1 MNLRYIDLD
10 ENLLTRGSDGTY
22 YRLRIGQDDWID
34 SPRDWSPLGH
44 MLCWNRRYNLGD
56 KHDYSEPIDFWH
68 DMVREHIDRNTL
80 FAYALSGDGSV
91 RLQKEIDEDGE
102 ESYKLC
108 YWGYIS
114 FLGDKQKASWCIDKT
129 YDTGDIEDLRSGG
142 WYVEDDIIE
151 DLGFEDCKRLL
162 KDKVFYL
169 PLYLYDHSGITMSTG
184 SFCDSWDSGQVG
196 FIYVTKEDI
205 EKEYGAFN
213 KKNLETAMSVLRGE
227 VDIYNQYI
235 HGDVYW
241 YRLEKF
247 LGGTVAGEEVSPQEA
262 LYADIFWEE
271 IDSCGGFYGS
281 DVTENGMTEHWPEME
296 EVA

>member
-1 MNLRYIDLD
+1 M
-10 ENLLTRGSDGTY
+10 TRGSDGTY

-34 SPRDWSPLGH
+34 SPRDWSHLGH
-44 MLCWNRRYNLGD
+44 MLCWNRRYDLGD
-56 KHDYSEPIDFWH
+56 KHDYSGPIDFWH

-80 FAYALSGDGSV
+80 FDYALSGDGSV

-102 ESYKLC
+102 ESYELC

-114 FLGDKQKASWCIDKT
+114 FLRDKQKASWCIDKT
-129 YDTGDIEDLRSGG
+129 YDTGNIEDLCSGG

-184 SFCDSWDSGQVG
+184 SFGDPWDSGQVG

-213 KKNLETAMSVLRGE
+213 EKNLETAMSVLQGE
-227 VDIYNQYI
+227 VDIYDQYI
-235 HGDVYW
+235 QGDVYW

-262 LYADIFWEE
+262 LYEDIFWEE
-271 IDSCGGFYGS
+271 IDSCGGFYGG
-281 DVTENGMTEHWPEME
+281 DVTENGMTECWPEME

>member
-102 ESYKLC
+102 ESYELC

-114 FLGDKQKASWCIDKT
+114 FLGNKQKASWCIDKT

-162 KDKVFYL
+162 KISL
-169 PLYLYDHSGITMSTG
+169 LM
-184 SFCDSWDSGQVG
+184 
-196 FIYVTKEDI
+196 
-205 EKEYGAFN
+205 
-213 KKNLETAMSVLRGE
+213 
-227 VDIYNQYI
+227 
-235 HGDVYW
+235 
-241 YRLEKF
+241 
-247 LGGTVAGEEVSPQEA
+247 
-262 LYADIFWEE
+262 
-271 IDSCGGFYGS
+271 
-281 DVTENGMTEHWPEME
+281 
-296 EVA
+296 

>member
-1 MNLRYIDLD
+1 MNLRYIVLD

-102 ESYKLC
+102 ESYELC

-142 WYVEDDIIE
+142 WYVEDVIIE

-196 FIYVTKEDI
+196 FISVNERLP
-205 EKEYGAFN
+205 EREL
-213 KKNLETAMSVLRGE
+213 LERMHRFPKISL
-227 VDIYNQYI
+227 
-235 HGDVYW
+235 
-241 YRLEKF
+241 L
-247 LGGTVAGEEVSPQEA
+247 
-262 LYADIFWEE
+262 
-271 IDSCGGFYGS
+271 
-281 DVTENGMTEHWPEME
+281 M
-296 EVA
+296 

>member
-1 MNLRYIDLD
+1 MFSR
-10 ENLLTRGSDGTY
+10 
-22 YRLRIGQDDWID
+22 
-34 SPRDWSPLGH
+34 H
-44 MLCWNRRYNLGD
+44 
-56 KHDYSEPIDFWH
+56 
-68 DMVREHIDRNTL
+68 
-80 FAYALSGDGSV
+80 
-91 RLQKEIDEDGE
+91 
-102 ESYKLC
+102 
-108 YWGYIS
+108 
-114 FLGDKQKASWCIDKT
+114 
-129 YDTGDIEDLRSGG
+129 
-142 WYVEDDIIE
+142 
-151 DLGFEDCKRLL
+151 
-162 KDKVFYL
+162 
-169 PLYLYDHSGITMSTG
+169 
-184 SFCDSWDSGQVG
+184 
-196 FIYVTKEDI
+196 YVTKEDI

-213 KKNLETAMSVLRGE
+213 KKNLETAMSVLREE

>member
-1 MNLRYIDLD
+1 MID
-10 ENLLTRGSDGTY
+10 
-22 YRLRIGQDDWID
+22 
-34 SPRDWSPLGH
+34 
-44 MLCWNRRYNLGD
+44 
-56 KHDYSEPIDFWH
+56 
-68 DMVREHIDRNTL
+68 V
-80 FAYALSGDGSV
+80 
-91 RLQKEIDEDGE
+91 
-102 ESYKLC
+102 YKR
-108 YWGYIS
+108 
-114 FLGDKQKASWCIDKT
+114 Q
-129 YDTGDIEDLRSGG
+129 EDLRSGG

-281 DVTENGMTEHWPEME
+281 DRCV
-296 EVA
+296 